1 MKANELMIGD
11 WVSLFQGNPDGSN
24 CNVQVSYIGEYG
36 EVGINGCGEYTSAN
50 CHLLFPIHLTSEILE
65 KNFTFDHY
73 GFYFFGGDYH
83 EVYIKE
89 CANGLWRVEADEIM
103 SGLPTWKMFVSNL
116 HELQH
121 AMRLCGINK
130 EIKL

>member
-1 MKANELMIGD
+1 MNNITAKDLMIGD
-11 WVSLFQGNPDGSN
+11 WVIYNP
-24 CNVQVSYIGEYG
+24 NVFIEDEYELPKDSYPTKIS
-36 EVGINGCGEYTSAN
+36 CGEDIDLAFEDCYG
-50 CHLLFPIHLTSEILE
+50 PIPLTSEILE

-83 EVYIKE
+83 EVHIKE

-103 SGLPTWKMFVSNL
+103 SGLPIWKMFVSNL

-121 AMRLCGINK
+121 ALRLCGIEK